1 MQGLLTVLVILLL
14 GLAVVAGGVAAF
26 FYFRYSVLQ
35 RSGAAQVAAIRKAS
49 ENELATALATRSE
62 TLQKQAQ
69 EQLAQWRTQE
79 LEGARQQQ
87 LEVARGEAQ
96 NSLAQWRTE
105 HEVAIRQD
113 AIDRSRAVIAGKITE
128 HFIPYLPDFA
138 FNPKDARFIGTPI
151 DMVVFDG
158 LDEGDLKRVV
168 FIEVKTGNSA
178 LSGRERKIR
187 DAITAGKVEF
197 QELRRSLDFKATV
210 TPEADGSGATIT
222 VETP

>member
-1 MQGLLTVLVILLL
+1 MQGVLTVLVVLLL
-14 GLAVVAGGVAAF
+14 GLVIIAGGAAAF
-26 FYFRYSVLQ
+26 FYFRYSGLQ
-35 RSGAAQVAAIRKAS
+35 RSGAAQVAAIRQAS
-49 ENELATALATRSE
+49 ENELATALASRSQA
-62 TLQKQAQ
+62 LQQQAQ

-79 LEGARQQQ
+79 LDQARQQQ

-96 NSLAQWRTE
+96 NSLAQWRADQE
-105 HEVAIRQD
+105 AAIRQD

-158 LDEGDLKRVV
+158 LDENDLKRIV
-168 FIEVKTGNSA
+168 FIEVKTGSSA
-178 LSGRERKIR
+178 LSGRERRIR
-187 DAITAGKVEF
+187 DAISAGKIEF
-197 QELRRSLDFKATV
+197 LELRRSLDFKATL
-210 TPEADGSGATIT
+210 TPQADGIGAVIT